1 MLKIHPSFRFLLSY
15 VFKYKYSYLLGIVFI
30 LLTNYILAS
39 IPIRIKEI
47 IDFMYQGVNPS
58 QNVFLQAVGWAIF
71 LTVAVVGVRT
81 LSRIFFFNT
90 ARKIEF
96 EVKNQLFEK
105 ITRLPREYFMKNLAG
120 KIISQINNDTIWIR
134 LLCGFGLMQLVNIF
148 SAFSIIP
155 YKMWQ
160 ISPTVTIY
168 TIITLIVLFSGIHT
182 GIIYSMKFYL
192 KRIKCLQQ
200 LSNSILSSLN
210 GLEVIRSC
218 DLQDWSKEH
227 FAKQNQ
233 ELYQNSIKA
242 SRIRSL
248 FSPILNNTDS
258 LLKALIF
265 FVGGIYFF
273 EGNFTIG
280 DITAMISYTAFLTP
294 PLASMGWFLNVLLQG
309 RLGLQSVYSIFAQ
322 ENAYNTKDKQKLE
335 QVKKEL
341 AKGIRFKNLN
351 FCYPED
357 KESAVLKNL
366 NFSIKKGQVVGV
378 LGSVGSGKTTLARCL
393 NKYVSAPRGSI
404 FIGNLDIE
412 DIDYR
417 ILRKLIRSVTQDSF
431 LFSDTVANNILFGAR
446 TEQILTKAEWRTIF
460 EKSALT
466 NELKIFPKK
475 KETLIGEKGIMLS
488 GGQKQRIS
496 FARSMLENCELLIL
510 DNIMSAL
517 DYETENI
524 LLKTIIKKE
533 HSSSV
538 LIISHRARVLS
549 HADYILVLEQGKI
562 VEKGTFKE
570 LLEKKG
576 YLYKTWKIQDETK

>member
-1 MLKIHPSFRFLLSY
+1 
-15 VFKYKYSYLLGIVFI
+15 
-30 LLTNYILAS
+30 
-39 IPIRIKEI
+39 
-47 IDFMYQGVNPS
+47 MYQGVNPAQSVFS
-58 QNVFLQAVGWAIF
+58 QTILWAIF
-71 LTVAVVGVRT
+71 LSVAVVGVRT

-90 ARKIEF
+90 ARKIEY

-105 ITRLPREYFMKNLAG
+105 ITRLPREYFIKNLAG
-120 KIISQINNDTIWIR
+120 KIISQVNNDTLWVR
-134 LLCGFGLMQLVNIF
+134 LLCGFGLMQLINIF
-148 SAFSIIP
+148 AAFSIIP

-160 ISPTVTIY
+160 ISPTITIY
-168 TIITLIVLFSGIHT
+168 TVIALVVLFSGIHT

-192 KRIKCLQQ
+192 RRIKCLQQ

-218 DLQDWSKEH
+218 NVQDWSKAQ
-227 FAKQNQ
+227 FAKKNQ

-248 FSPILNNTDS
+248 FSPFLNNTDS

-265 FVGGIYFF
+265 FIGGIYFF
-273 EGNFTIG
+273 DGDFTIG
-280 DITAMISYTAFLTP
+280 DITAMISYTALLTP

-309 RLGLQSVYSIFAQ
+309 RLGLQSVYSIFEQ
-322 ENAYNTKDKQKLE
+322 ENAYSTKDRQKLE
-335 QVKKEL
+335 KVKKEL
-341 AKGIRFKNLN
+341 AKGIRFKNLS
-351 FCYPED
+351 FCYPD
-357 KESAVLKNL
+357 DQKSAVLKNL
-366 NFSIKKGQVVGV
+366 NFSIKKGQIVGV
-378 LGSVGSGKTTLARCL
+378 LGSIGSGKTTLARCL
-393 NKYVSAPRGSI
+393 NKYVRVPRGNI
-404 FIGNLDIE
+404 FIGDLDLQ
-412 DIDYR
+412 DVDYR

-431 LFSDTVANNILFGAR
+431 LFSDTVANNILFGAKEETKL
-446 TEQILTKAEWRTIF
+446 TEAEWQTIF

-466 NELKIFPKK
+466 NEIKIFPKN
-475 KETLIGEKGIMLS
+475 KETLVGEKGIMLS

-524 LLKTIIKKE
+524 LLQSIKKKE
-533 HSSSV
+533 YSSSI
-538 LIISHRARVLS
+538 LLISHRARVLS

-562 VEKGTFKE
+562 VERGTFKE

-576 YLYKTWKIQDETK
+576 YLYKTWSIQNES